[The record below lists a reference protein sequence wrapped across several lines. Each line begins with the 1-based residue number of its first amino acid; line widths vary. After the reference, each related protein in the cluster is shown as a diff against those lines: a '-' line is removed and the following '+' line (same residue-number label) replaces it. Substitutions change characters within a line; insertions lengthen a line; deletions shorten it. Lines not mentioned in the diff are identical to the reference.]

1 VFACPGRCKFT
12 QASLNEDKP
21 AIKKH
26 LADVVKEVEET
37 IDASRILIDTI
48 KILPARRRRDASLT
62 SVEVDF
68 KLEPALGERS
78 IPADLDRKFMAKLKG
93 ASLELNP
100 AGSEKVRLSKP
111 SSVASSEVKNSAA
124 PADNATQDASSSGS
138 TGVIIAV
145 VVVGLVLLVAIIVGV
160 IFIRKRKLHAATTHD
175 RGITDVDL

>member
-21 AIKKH
+21 AIKKQ
-26 LADVVKEVEET
+26 LADVLKEVDET

-124 PADNATQDASSSGS
+124 PADNATPSSSGN